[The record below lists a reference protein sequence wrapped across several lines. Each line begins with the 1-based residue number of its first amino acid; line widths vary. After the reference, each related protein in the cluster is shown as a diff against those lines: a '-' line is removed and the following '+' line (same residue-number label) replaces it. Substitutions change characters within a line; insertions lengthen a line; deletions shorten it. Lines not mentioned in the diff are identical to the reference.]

1 MPVVLPLLSA
11 YDAITYYKLCAV
23 SRAAGIL
30 NNRKKSINRGFT
42 TKKPYV
48 RKRFLVSC
56 YGFKLDRNSSTLK
69 VPLGNRKYFDIQLS
83 EHVVHILSDSTLIIR
98 SFTLTESELVICYS
112 KEVNPVKF
120 NNAVGIDRNL
130 GNLAVGNFQEITQY
144 DLEKTVKIAEN
155 TQSILSSFK
164 RNDRRIR
171 QKLYAKYGRRKRS
184 RIKQLLHRVSKVVTQ
199 KAKQDRTALVL
210 EEITHIR
217 KLYQRG
223 NGQGKHYRGKM
234 NDWSFAEIKRLIT
247 YKAAWE
253 GIPVIQLNR
262 AETRN
267 TSKLCPRCGKRTQ
280 VAERADLF
288 HRRQLLCLECNKWMD
303 RDVAA
308 AMNLSIRGWLRF
320 SHSKGDAGEAMKGN
334 PERDPVVLRADASK
348 SGLVSIVCP
357 KPDRTYPTLSLP

>member
-1 MPVVLPLLSA
+1 MAL
-11 YDAITYYKLCAV
+11 
-23 SRAAGIL
+23 
-30 NNRKKSINRGFT
+30 
-42 TKKPYV
+42 
-48 RKRFLVSC
+48 KRL
-56 YGFKLDRNSSTLK
+56 
-69 VPLGNRKYFDIQLS
+69 
-83 EHVVHILSDSTLIIR
+83 
-98 SFTLTESELVICYS
+98 
-112 KEVNPVKF
+112 
-120 NNAVGIDRNL
+120 
-130 GNLAVGNFQEITQY
+130 
-144 DLEKTVKIAEN
+144 KIAEN
-155 TQSILSSFK
+155 TRSILSSFK

-357 KPDRTYPTLSLP
+357 KPDRTILPCLFLELAEPALYLADYLPLVGVSCVLVEVKVLFQSLLQPLPVLELVERVFPFL